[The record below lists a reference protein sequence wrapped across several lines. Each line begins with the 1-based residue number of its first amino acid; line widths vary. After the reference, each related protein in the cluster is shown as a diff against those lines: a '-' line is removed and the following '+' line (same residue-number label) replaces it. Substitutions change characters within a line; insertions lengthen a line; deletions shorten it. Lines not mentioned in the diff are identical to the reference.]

1 MATVGQQLTA
11 PEAGWKRYDDTDTN
25 ITYEGGSQGLK
36 SACYNGTFHEGQMVV
51 RFCIKDTTR
60 LRYIG
65 CIGSSSLY
73 TTKGVVRIDDVQ
85 VASFTQIAGDQN
97 QVINA
102 EVTGITPNIHR
113 VEISC
118 SDGKWIANDAI
129 DIDETGVLLPYSTI
143 IPSVP
148 MNLSATAGNSQVV
161 LSWTAVTNA
170 SGYNVKRSTTAGGPY
185 TTIASNVATSGYMD
199 TTVTN
204 GTTYYY
210 VVTALGGTSE
220 SANSNEASATPV
232 VPANALLRVT
242 VIDSSDH
249 DYQLSLSEINSFIN
263 WFMNHTNSDTAG
275 YMLNKKVGTQV
286 NEEYLAFD
294 KIISFEVIPL
304 SAE

>member
-11 PEAGWKRYDDTDTN
+11 PETGWKRYDDTDSN
-25 ITYEGGSQGLK
+25 ITCEGGSQGSK
-36 SACYNGTFHEGQMVV
+36 GACYNGTFHEGPMVV

-65 CIGSSSLY
+65 CIGVSTLY
-73 TTKGVVRIDDVQ
+73 TTKGIVKIDGVQ
-85 VASFTQIAGDQN
+85 VASFIQIAGDKN

-102 EVTGITPNIHR
+102 EITGMTQSIHH

-118 SDGKWIANDAI
+118 SDGKWIQIDAI
-129 DIDETGVLLPYSTI
+129 DIDENGVLLPYDTI
-143 IPSVP
+143 SVP
-148 MNLSATAGNSQVV
+148 TNLLATAGNSQMT
-161 LSWTAVTNA
+161 LSWTAVANA
-170 SGYNVKRSTTAGGPY
+170 SGYNVKRSTTADGPY
-185 TTIASNVATSGYMD
+185 TTIASNVATNNYTD
-199 TTVTN
+199 TTATN

-220 SANSNEASATPV
+220 SVNSNEVSATPGA
-232 VPANALLRVT
+232 PENALLRVT

-286 NEEYLAFD
+286 NKEYLAFD

-304 SAE
+304 PAG